1 LQKQIGRLVIFAGKY
16 SVLQSSPAKAR
27 GIFFGINMAGQQVKK
42 KASLVITA
50 TKDRDLPMEKI
61 RNIGIIAH
69 IDAGKTTT
77 TERILFETGKTYKLG
92 SVDEGTT
99 ATDWMDQERE
109 RGITIVSAAITT
121 FWDLQTSS
129 SVENGHYR
137 VNIIDTPGHIDFTA
151 EVERSLRVLDG
162 AVMVFDGR
170 TGVESQSETVW
181 RQADRYKV
189 PRICILNK
197 LNLIGADFEGS
208 IKSVRERL
216 GANASP
222 IQLPIG
228 QEHEHHGIVDLIKM
242 KAYSY
247 KGIEDNKLIEEEV
260 PSNLLEQSKKYRDEL
275 LEAVAEF
282 DDVTLSKFL
291 EGQNLNEAD
300 IKRAVRKGVIAGK
313 FFPILGGDNR
323 TAITQLLLDS
333 VVEFLPSPLDVPPVQ
348 GVNPKTGETE
358 SRKPDKKEP
367 FSALAFKVVTDPHVG
382 RLVYLRIYSGTLG
395 AGQAILNVT
404 RQKQERIGKLVLLHA
419 DQRELIEE
427 AYAGEIVAAVGIR
440 DTTTGDSLADT
451 AHPII
456 LESISFPEPVISLAI
471 EPATKSDQEK
481 MGLALQK
488 LSDED
493 PTFKI
498 KSNPET
504 GQTIISGMGELQL
517 EVLVDR
523 MKREF
528 NVDATTGAPQVAYK
542 ETIKKVAQGEGKY
555 IRQTG
560 GRGQYGHCF
569 LRVEPQGR
577 GEGYTWK
584 SEIRG
589 GAIPS
594 EFIPAIEKGVREKLE
609 NGILAGFPMT
619 DMKVVV
625 YDGTY
630 HDVDS
635 SEIAFKIAGSLAVEE
650 AVKHADMVLL
660 EPIMKIEVTTP
671 DEFMGDVIGDLSS
684 KRAQIQGTDQRG
696 NMTIINALAPLAELS
711 GYATKLRS
719 ISQGRASF
727 YMEPSHYEE
736 VPANITTNLINQ
748 RSGIVRRVN

>member
-1 LQKQIGRLVIFAGKY
+1 
-16 SVLQSSPAKAR
+16 
-27 GIFFGINMAGQQVKK
+27 MAGQQAKK
-42 KASLVITA
+42 KSAMVTTV
-50 TKDRDLPMEKI
+50 TKDRVVPMEKI

-77 TERILFETGKTYKLG
+77 TERILFETGKTYKQG
-92 SVDEGTT
+92 SVDDGTT
-99 ATDWMDQERE
+99 VTDWMAQERE

-121 FWDLQTSS
+121 FWDLQTGSAIK
-129 SVENGHYR
+129 NGHYR

-181 RQADRYKV
+181 RQADRYNV

-208 IKSVRERL
+208 IKSIRERL
-216 GANASP
+216 GANAAP
-222 IQLPIG
+222 IQIPIG
-228 QEHEHHGIVDLIKM
+228 SEHDLRGVVDLIKM
-242 KAYSY
+242 KAYTY
-247 KGIEDNKLIEEEV
+247 KSIEDNELTEGEI
-260 PSNLLEQSKKYRDEL
+260 PSELADMAKKYRQEL
-275 LEAVAEF
+275 IESVSEF
-282 DDVTLSKFL
+282 DDETLAKFL
-291 EGQNLNEAD
+291 DGKDLEEAD
-300 IKRAVRKGVIAGK
+300 ITRAVRAGVVAVK

-323 TAITQLLLDS
+323 TATTQLLLNA
-333 VVEFLPSPLDVPPVQ
+333 VVEFLPSPLDVPPME
-348 GVNPKTGETE
+348 GTNPKTGENE
-358 SRKPDKKEP
+358 KRYPKNDEP

-382 RLVYLRIYSGTLG
+382 RLVYLRIYSGTLK
-395 AGQAILNVT
+395 AGQPILNVT

-427 AYAGEIVAAVGIR
+427 AFTGEIVAVVGIK
-440 DTTTGDSLADT
+440 DTTTGDSVSDIAR
-451 AHPII
+451 PIV

-481 MGLALQK
+481 MGLALQR

-498 KSNPET
+498 KSNYET

-517 EVLVDR
+517 EILVDR

-542 ETIKKVAQGEGKY
+542 ETIKKNAEGEGKY

-560 GRGQYGHCF
+560 GRGQYGHCL
-569 LRVEPQGR
+569 LRIEPMGR
-577 GEGYTWK
+577 GEGFVWK
-584 SEIRG
+584 SAIKG

-594 EFIPAIEKGVREKLE
+594 EFISPIEKGVKEKLE
-609 NGILAGFPMT
+609 HGILAGYPMT
-619 DMKVVV
+619 DIKVTV
-625 YDGTY
+625 YDGSF
-630 HDVDS
+630 HEVDS

-650 AVKHADMVLL
+650 AAKKADMVLL
-660 EPIMKIEVTTP
+660 EPIMKVEVTTP

-684 KRAQIQGTDQRG
+684 KRAQIQGTEKRAM
-696 NMTIINALAPLAELS
+696 MTVINALAPLSELS

-736 VPANITTNLINQ
+736 VPVNITNNLIAKKTGTSEKKN
-748 RSGIVRRVN
+748 

>member
-1 LQKQIGRLVIFAGKY
+1 
-16 SVLQSSPAKAR
+16 
-27 GIFFGINMAGQQVKK
+27 MAQAPKK
-42 KASLVITA
+42 KAAMIVTA
-50 TKDRDLPMEKI
+50 TKDRNLPMEKI

-77 TERILFETGKTYKLG
+77 TERILFETGKTYKQG

-99 ATDWMDQERE
+99 ATDWMEQERE

-121 FWDLQTSS
+121 FWDLQSPS

-181 RQADRYKV
+181 RQADRYHV
-189 PRICILNK
+189 PRICVLNK

-208 IKSVRERL
+208 LASIKERL
-216 GANASP
+216 GANAFP
-222 IQLPIG
+222 VALPMGI
-228 QEHEHHGIVDLIKM
+228 EHELHGVVDLIKM
-242 KAYSY
+242 KAYTY
-247 KGIEDNKLIEEEV
+247 AGVEDNKLKEEEI
-260 PSNLLEQSKKYRDEL
+260 PADMLEMAKDYRNKL
-275 LEAVAEF
+275 IEAVAEY
-282 DDVTLSKFL
+282 DDEVLGKYL
-291 EGQNLNEAD
+291 DGKELDEAD
-300 IKRAVRKGVIAGK
+300 IKRAIRKGVIAVK
-313 FFPILGGDNR
+313 FFPIFGGDNR
-323 TAITQLLLDS
+323 TATVQLLLDG
-333 VVEFLPSPLDVPPVQ
+333 VVEYLPSPADIPPAK
-348 GVNPKTGETE
+348 GENPKTHEE
-358 SRKPDKKEP
+358 EVREANYDAP

-382 RLVYLRIYSGTLG
+382 RLVYLRIYSGTLK
-395 AGQAILNVT
+395 AGQAILNVS
-404 RQKQERIGKLVLLHA
+404 KSAQERIGKLVLMHA
-419 DQRELIEE
+419 DQRELVEE

-440 DTTTGDSLADT
+440 DTTTGNSVSDPARPVL
-451 AHPII
+451 
-456 LESISFPEPVISLAI
+456 LESITFPEPVISLAI

-498 KSNPET
+498 KTNHET

-517 EVLVDR
+517 EILVDR

-528 NVDATTGAPQVAYK
+528 NVDAKTGAPQVAYK
-542 ETIKKVAQGEGKY
+542 ETIKQIAKGEGKY

-569 LRVEPQGR
+569 LRVEPLGR
-577 GEGYTWK
+577 GEGYVWA
-584 SEIRG
+584 SEIKG
-589 GAIPS
+589 GSIPG
-594 EFIPAIEKGVREKLE
+594 EFVPAIEKGVREKLE
-609 NGILAGFPMT
+609 NGILAGYPTT
-619 DMKVVV
+619 DIKVVV

-635 SEIAFKIAGSLAVEE
+635 SEMAFKIAGSLAIEE
-650 AVKHADMVLL
+650 AAKKADMVLL
-660 EPIMKIEVTTP
+660 EPIMKIEVSTP

-684 KRAQIQGTDQRG
+684 KRAQIQGTEKKG
-696 NMTIINALAPLAELS
+696 NLTIINGIVPLAEVP

-736 VPANITTNLINQ
+736 VPSNIAA
-748 RSGIVRRVN
+748 GIVSQYTGSFGRP